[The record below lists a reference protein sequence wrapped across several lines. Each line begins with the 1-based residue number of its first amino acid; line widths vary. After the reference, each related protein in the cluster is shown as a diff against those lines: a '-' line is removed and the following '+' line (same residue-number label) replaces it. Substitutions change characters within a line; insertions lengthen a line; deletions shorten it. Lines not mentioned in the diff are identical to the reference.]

1 MVLNFY
7 TAPGVLFDQWNFTT
21 VSLDSTNRPVFFI
34 LMYLLISHII
44 KKKILCSIDLWNCVE
59 VVNTSVFLEQ
69 VREPAMV
76 KLFDATEEFI
86 YHFWARLNLK
96 LGLPD

>member
-21 VSLDSTNRPVFFI
+21 VPLDSTNRPIFSI

-44 KKKILCSIDLWNCVE
+44 KNKILCSFDLWNCVE

-69 VREPAMV
+69 VREPAIV
-76 KLFDATEEFI
+76 QSV
-86 YHFWARLNLK
+86 
-96 LGLPD
+96 